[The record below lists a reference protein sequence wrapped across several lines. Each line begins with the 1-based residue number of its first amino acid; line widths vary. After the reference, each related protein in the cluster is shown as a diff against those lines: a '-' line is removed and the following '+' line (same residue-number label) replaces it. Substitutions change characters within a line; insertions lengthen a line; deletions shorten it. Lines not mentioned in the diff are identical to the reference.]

1 MTSPILS
8 LDLAQA
14 GINTIIWATGY
25 AVDYSWLNV
34 NAFNE
39 QGRPQHQR
47 GVSSE
52 PGVYFLGLPWLS
64 RRGQPLSGASGTTRS
79 ISPTISPPAVNIAST
94 KTPASVNHDLLNRIT
109 IMPTHTRI
117 RMFNT
122 KETYPNQ
129 TLDNDLCQAVR
140 AGNTVY
146 VRGQVGTDFAGNL
159 VGLGDPRAQAEQ
171 AMKTSNSF

>member
-122 KETYPNQ
+122 KETYLIRRW
-129 TLDNDLCQAVR
+129 TMI
-140 AGNTVY
+140 Y
-146 VRGQVGTDFAGNL
+146 VRRCAPVIPSTFAAGRD
-159 VGLGDPRAQAEQ
+159 GFCRQSGGPWRP
-171 AMKTSNSF
+171 